1 MAHAA
6 APPRPL
12 VAILRGVTPDDVVA
26 IAEAVL
32 AAGISQIEVPL
43 NSPDPLES
51 IAKLAAALAGRALC
65 GAGTVLSVADVEA
78 VHAVGGRLIVTP
90 NTNPAVIV
98 RSAALGM
105 TTLPGFATATEAF
118 EAIAA
123 GAAGL
128 KLFPA
133 SSYGPAHLKALK
145 AVLPKTVPVL
155 AVGGVG
161 PANIA
166 EWVAA
171 GADGFGLG
179 SDLYAPGR
187 TAADVG
193 ARAAAIVAA
202 FDGVRALSTG

>member
-1 MAHAA
+1 
-6 APPRPL
+6 
-12 VAILRGVTPDDVVA
+12 
-26 IAEAVL
+26 IAEAIL
-32 AAGISQIEVPL
+32 AAGITQIEVPL

-51 IAKLAAALAGRALC
+51 IGRLADMMGGRALC
-65 GAGTVLSVADVEA
+65 GAGTVLQVADVEA
-78 VHAVGGRLIVTP
+78 VHAAGGRLIVTP
-90 NTNPAVIV
+90 NTNPHVIA

-118 EAIAA
+118 AAIEA
-123 GAAGL
+123 GASGL

-133 SSYGPAHLKALK
+133 STYGPAHIKALK
-145 AVLPKTVPVL
+145 AVLPKAVPVL

-179 SDLYAPGR
+179 SDLYSPGR
-187 TAADVG
+187 SAADVG
-193 ARAAAIVAA
+193 ARATAIVAA
-202 FDGVRALSTG
+202 FDQAVGG